1 MFPLSYLLA
10 FIGYAFIL
18 LIEKVIFSHP
28 VDQANENDYEDIED
42 EEVEDGIE
50 SNKVKPIVG
59 DISNRDSS
67 IMPSVMTSSKEVK
80 ASERYVSYIPNDE
93 REESNNI
100 SKNSDSK
107 IQTYN
112 TNLSN
117 LNINASM
124 RDKKDIALKKKQSTD
139 ERNPINNIT
148 SNASPQN
155 YGSDNND
162 NTNLS
167 YSRRFDVD
175 KINNKASF
183 NDFQMN
189 EPKQSSNT
197 RISKLESYLNKF
209 EGGGEEKMEHK
220 FKRLFSSTGKFAA
233 LVNDRCKF

>member
-117 LNINASM
+117 LNI
-124 RDKKDIALKKKQSTD
+124 
-139 ERNPINNIT
+139 
-148 SNASPQN
+148 
-155 YGSDNND
+155 
-162 NTNLS
+162 
-167 YSRRFDVD
+167 
-175 KINNKASF
+175 
-183 NDFQMN
+183 
-189 EPKQSSNT
+189 
-197 RISKLESYLNKF
+197 KF
-209 EGGGEEKMEHK
+209 ELLDVYIKILNTLSIKLFLLFLVK
-220 FKRLFSSTGKFAA
+220 FKFI
-233 LVNDRCKF
+233 